1 MLRWSPLCSK
11 ECMALEGESS
21 SSHEENKKHKAEEER
36 KKIAALF
43 NSTNWA
49 GRKEF
54 MENAESTRVPQQL
67 ACSFSDLPA
76 EDGRLRAGRR
86 RAGTPSGPL
95 PPTAVRE
102 QRMGMSE
109 NALLPSLVRPQA
121 SGPGSGGERLS
132 PWATFQSQTA
142 FPLPPPCRTS
152 SALEDQGPVSTVGS
166 QKPHHSPRRTP
177 SWLMETCQT

>member
-1 MLRWSPLCSK
+1 MKRTKSTRQRKSERKSQPCSTAQTGLAVKSLWRMLRAP
-11 ECMALEGESS
+11 ECLSSWPAASRTSLQKMAGSGQ
-21 SSHEENKKHKAEEER
+21 
-36 KKIAALF
+36 
-43 NSTNWA
+43 A
-49 GRKEF
+49 GD
-54 MENAESTRVPQQL
+54 
-67 ACSFSDLPA
+67 C
-76 EDGRLRAGRR
+76 
-86 RAGTPSGPL
+86 AGTPSGPL

-142 FPLPPPCRTS
+142 FPFLPPCRTS

-166 QKPHHSPRRTP
+166 QKPHHSPRRTL